1 MRYLLISVIYIC
13 LQVWLSSAAVYVP
26 SGGPVYITP
35 ENNNP
40 IISSVEEVVE
50 VTPSSSAAPDMITQT
65 VYGFLD
71 FTTTMGNTVMV
82 FSPHS
87 SAAVVISTTESSKPE
102 EVTKVDIIETKPIES
117 TEEIKQIV
125 EEIKPSKT
133 IVEQKTNEKK
143 NSSNKKSHEVKKVV
157 SSVFEVVSSPV
168 IEEVIEEK
176 KPEPV
181 EVKEEERK
189 IVKQE
194 NIIVKEEKIEK
205 PVIKEEVVEKK
216 KPVVSTKVEVREGPS
231 EEKIVKLP
239 KFTTVETVKESVS
252 EEQKSVKIVKPES
265 VKKAPKI
272 TTKVEIKTSEST
284 DVSPK
289 TKEEVKLNKEEPKV
303 HVEIIEHKE
312 ETKDEKEITE
322 SEKENNAESEPAVEV
337 TGILKPLQIL
347 SSKVEVIGGEE
358 PATIVGNNIGETPEY
373 YDFLS
378 RQPSEVVDE
387 TFRVIDLK
395 PSSPNKVYQKPLR
408 TNIRSSKI
416 NQINIEEL
424 QPTGLVTS
432 LGGTIVQDGLT
443 TVHETSVLGTFVNG
457 KYAQVLQSTSH
468 IYQNNK
474 KIKPTPSHASKILKT
489 IAPTLGN
496 SDKIKKNVNI
506 IEASSTPSSLEDDN
520 SLPLEAL
527 FHSNPSGNLI
537 RQSRRPAVGNG
548 QFKNRYNAI
557 NRKQSVEDYVSSE
570 ESNDDVDYP
579 STTSNYRKNKY
590 GNQQQNNNGNQNT
603 GTTSS
608 GRNHKFQQ
616 NNRFN
621 KSPVQSTPELAT
633 YSVFS
638 EPTSTAA
645 PSLGNG
651 RRFSPS
657 TNSRRKTNK
666 EKEYSY
672 KDENSKSERSRFKN
686 KDTNPK
692 QIIASNVESST
703 SSSIYKFK
711 LQRPSGRWQYKTT
724 PKPRV
729 AIRRTDELDNTTL
742 NQQPA
747 QLIPDIQVDP
757 DQEISGSGV
766 FPALQHDQDDSVVQ
780 DIVPSVTAE
789 TIKVAISTPADFKD
803 VYYEIA
809 TIRSPYSFQVG
820 TVKNTR
826 FVTVTSTFEKSLVE
840 PTQAINP
847 SEPLTENIL
856 ATSTA
861 NAYDR
866 EPPLDSSIVTLPP
879 IGLAGDQ
886 ETPPLETMTESFSTT
901 QLMLKTH
908 ILPVIKAGNTSLYT
922 LVQSYHI
929 TRLVSAIKTLPP
941 MEVYQFVPS
950 KTLNEFNT
958 RLDEAG
964 SELHLELDFGDNNDA
979 DDERY
984 PNAMKAILSDLDVS
998 HIGSDFNLSDVD
1010 KGKIPEQHLRSK
1022 KAHNLPSQQNQVS
1035 PKILAELPPELQQQ
1049 LALLKLLN
1057 PNAIPNS
1064 LLGTSK
1070 PVYKLE
1076 TLYESHVI
1084 PLLNGQSTTLSR
1096 PIATITKTEYEPVAT
1111 SAVPQLPQIPQIP
1124 QLPLQQPQLPF
1135 NQLLPQQPL
1144 VQSTPVVQQTMVTE
1158 TQSKILKLTFG
1169 AKTAYTTLFS
1179 TTVVPSVVTTFV
1191 TQNIQPT
1198 AGFPGFYNPAAFGN
1212 FPYLG

>member
-1 MRYLLISVIYIC
+1 MDRVFVVAL
-13 LQVWLSSAAVYVP
+13 WLSSAAVYVP

-35 ENNNP
+35 EKETP

-87 SAAVVISTTESSKPE
+87 SAAIVISTESSKPE
-102 EVTKVDIIETKPIES
+102 EVTKVDVIETKPIES
-117 TEEIKQIV
+117 TVEIKQIV

-143 NSSNKKSHEVKKVV
+143 NSGNKKSHEVKKVV
-157 SSVFEVVSSPV
+157 SSVFEVISSPV
-168 IEEVIEEK
+168 IEEVKEEK
-176 KPEPV
+176 RPEPV
-181 EVKEEERK
+181 EVKEEESK
-189 IVKQE
+189 VNQD

-205 PVIKEEVVEKK
+205 SEIQEEVIEKK
-216 KPVVSTKVEVREGPS
+216 KPVVFTKVEVREGPS

-272 TTKVEIKTSEST
+272 TTKVEVKTSEST
-284 DVSPK
+284 NESPK
-289 TKEEVKLNKEEPKV
+289 NKQEVKVIKEEPKV
-303 HVEIIEHKE
+303 HVEIVEHKE
-312 ETKDEKEITE
+312 ETKEEKEPTE
-322 SEKENNAESEPAVEV
+322 SEKESNVESEPAVEV

-395 PSSPNKVYQKPLR
+395 PSAPNKVYQKPLR

-416 NQINIEEL
+416 NQINNEEL

-474 KIKPTPSHASKILKT
+474 KIKPTPTHASKILKT
-489 IAPTLGN
+489 IAPSLGSN
-496 SDKIKKNVNI
+496 DKIKKNVNI

-579 STTSNYRKNKY
+579 STTSNYRKSKF
-590 GNQQQNNNGNQNT
+590 GNQQNNNGNQNT

-608 GRNHKFQQ
+608 GRNHKFQ

-657 TNSRRKTNK
+657 TNSRRKSNK

-672 KDENSKSERSRFKN
+672 KDENSKSDRSRFKN
-686 KDTNPK
+686 KENPK

-711 LQRPSGRWQYKTT
+711 LQRPSGVIK
-724 PKPRV
+724 KKKV
-729 AIRRTDELDNTTL
+729 DAIQDHSQTSRRNPSHDDNLDNSTL
-742 NQQPA
+742 NQPA

-780 DIVPSVTAE
+780 DIVP
-789 TIKVAISTPADFKD
+789 
-803 VYYEIA
+803 
-809 TIRSPYSFQVG
+809 IRCPC
-820 TVKNTR
+820 R
-826 FVTVTSTFEKSLVE
+826 
-840 PTQAINP
+840 
-847 SEPLTENIL
+847 
-856 ATSTA
+856 
-861 NAYDR
+861 
-866 EPPLDSSIVTLPP
+866 
-879 IGLAGDQ
+879 
-886 ETPPLETMTESFSTT
+886 
-901 QLMLKTH
+901 
-908 ILPVIKAGNTSLYT
+908 
-922 LVQSYHI
+922 QSRWQY
-929 TRLVSAIKTLPP
+929 
-941 MEVYQFVPS
+941 
-950 KTLNEFNT
+950 
-958 RLDEAG
+958 
-964 SELHLELDFGDNNDA
+964 
-979 DDERY
+979 
-984 PNAMKAILSDLDVS
+984 
-998 HIGSDFNLSDVD
+998 
-1010 KGKIPEQHLRSK
+1010 
-1022 KAHNLPSQQNQVS
+1022 
-1035 PKILAELPPELQQQ
+1035 
-1049 LALLKLLN
+1049 
-1057 PNAIPNS
+1057 
-1064 LLGTSK
+1064 
-1070 PVYKLE
+1070 
-1076 TLYESHVI
+1076 
-1084 PLLNGQSTTLSR
+1084 
-1096 PIATITKTEYEPVAT
+1096 
-1111 SAVPQLPQIPQIP
+1111 
-1124 QLPLQQPQLPF
+1124 
-1135 NQLLPQQPL
+1135 
-1144 VQSTPVVQQTMVTE
+1144 
-1158 TQSKILKLTFG
+1158 
-1169 AKTAYTTLFS
+1169 
-1179 TTVVPSVVTTFV
+1179 
-1191 TQNIQPT
+1191 
-1198 AGFPGFYNPAAFGN
+1198 
-1212 FPYLG
+1212 